1 MTDTQ
6 LPASVTANL
15 SLLPGGDRLLPLHDA
30 ELPQKDDL
38 CGAFWG
44 TLALRVAGITTAP
57 DGGVLDQDTV
67 GALAGSVIARGSHAD
82 DLPPGEPGRSDY
94 RLEHPRVDDP
104 KLSGTSIAGVIRA
117 IGALSEG
124 GLEAVPI
131 SGPFETEDLRALFAI
146 IRAIDRPGVVVMNV
160 GTQYLWGAAADE
172 VRLNAYLETGDWQ
185 SGTIPDWNVGHFVG
199 VAGTID
205 GPAGTLVLICDTY
218 RSLGANALHLQPI
231 ENVALALRR
240 PNMTDGGVVL
250 LVPPTAAAQM
260 RTALITAGFVIGLWD
275 NGSPEPS
282 DAA

>member
-1 MTDTQ
+1 MTATRVYVQAVNLAFGDEIAAPLDSNQPTTVFPLNNLARVTSQPTDTYDSPMTDTQ

-82 DLPPGEPGRSDY
+82 ELPPGEPGRSDY

-172 VRLNAYLETGDWQ
+172 VQLNTYLETGD
-185 SGTIPDWNVGHFVG
+185 
-199 VAGTID
+199 
-205 GPAGTLVLICDTY
+205 
-218 RSLGANALHLQPI
+218 
-231 ENVALALRR
+231 
-240 PNMTDGGVVL
+240 
-250 LVPPTAAAQM
+250 
-260 RTALITAGFVIGLWD
+260 
-275 NGSPEPS
+275 
-282 DAA
+282 